1 MNMKRRILLRIE
13 GCPFCIRAEEALDA
27 AGISYDKVE
36 VDRRDRSIVQ
46 TLSGQPTVPVLVE
59 VIGCENQD
67 DDIVTYIE
75 TLKERDN
82 QGCK

>member
-1 MNMKRRILLRIE
+1 MSAKRRILLRIE
-13 GCPFCIRAEEALDA
+13 GCPYCIRAEEALDA
-27 AGISYDKVE
+27 SGIVYEKVE

-67 DDIVTYIE
+67 DDIVAYIE
-75 TLKERDN
+75 SLRR
-82 QGCK
+82 C